1 MSEVDPLIG
10 RMLLGRYRVVG
21 RLAQGGMGVVYLARL
36 EGAAGFTKPVVL
48 KRILP
53 DLEQKE
59 MMGMFVR
66 EARILGKL
74 RHPNIAS
81 ILDFSEEDG
90 ANVMV
95 LEYVHGYDVGHWR
108 RYVRSAR
115 GSFDLEIAL
124 YIVVS
129 VLEALAHAHHLVQ
142 PDGSITQIVHRD
154 ISPSNVLVDTEGHVK
169 LLDFGVARMLGG
181 ESGLYK
187 TAEIT
192 IKGKIPYVAPELLQ
206 GGTPSPQGDVYAC
219 AVVLHELLVG
229 RNELRGNDMNDTVL
243 RVFSHV
249 PCPISEV
256 RDDVP
261 PELDAILAR
270 QLSKSPEVRL
280 QTANEFASAL
290 RSIQKLAPDEL
301 RRRLVAQLREDYEA
315 MPAAT
320 GVTPLADRER
330 AWRIPTETLIA
341 RELDT
346 EPNVGGPPSS
356 LPPTV
361 AEGKRQDRS
370 ATSATPA
377 TRKSRWPVAAALLGA
392 FLLAGVA
399 AVVVPRLLTPAPPEQ
414 IFVVQHQD
422 PLEDDEPLRGGDP
435 VAPVTDAGVAAIPEP
450 QSEPS
455 GEPESEPRPEPA
467 RPRPARGAPL
477 PGESLS
483 ASFARHRRDVEDCL
497 RRHASQI
504 EGAPELSVRFEVER
518 DGRVRAA
525 HVLPAAIEPTPLG
538 ACLAG
543 VARGVRFAEQER
555 DGVSFRIPITVA
567 RQ

>member
-361 AEGKRQDRS
+361 A
-370 ATSATPA
+370 
-377 TRKSRWPVAAALLGA
+377 
-392 FLLAGVA
+392 
-399 AVVVPRLLTPAPPEQ
+399 
-414 IFVVQHQD
+414 
-422 PLEDDEPLRGGDP
+422 
-435 VAPVTDAGVAAIPEP
+435 
-450 QSEPS
+450 
-455 GEPESEPRPEPA
+455 
-467 RPRPARGAPL
+467 
-477 PGESLS
+477 
-483 ASFARHRRDVEDCL
+483 
-497 RRHASQI
+497 
-504 EGAPELSVRFEVER
+504 
-518 DGRVRAA
+518 
-525 HVLPAAIEPTPLG
+525 
-538 ACLAG
+538 
-543 VARGVRFAEQER
+543 
-555 DGVSFRIPITVA
+555 
-567 RQ
+567 